1 MSLDHTKLMF
11 ETLRQFHKS
20 SISLTLINNDETIQ
34 LSVSYKNN
42 YFEISQLNSQEII
55 ETHDNVESTLFA
67 IELLTQNTLLETT
80 N

>member
-1 MSLDHTKLMF
+1 MSLDHTKLML

-20 SISLTLINNDETIQ
+20 AISLTLINNDQTIQ
-34 LSVSYKNN
+34 LSVSYKNKC
-42 YFEISQLNSQEII
+42 YEFSELNSQEII
-55 ETHDNVESTLFA
+55 ETHDNMESALLA